1 MYDDEGNEAD
11 GYQLAFRQGKKMI
24 KGKAASIYARTLL
37 EAAADGNVAAE
48 VSADMHALADT
59 FQKLPTLSKFLANPI
74 RSADDKTK
82 LLAPA
87 AAKFSALTRKF
98 LKLLETKNRIALL
111 AGIAEQYIMLEE
123 KRQNIERAVVYSAAI
138 MGADQLS
145 KLTRALEAKR
155 PGKKI
160 ILTNQIDSSLIAGFR
175 IQEGD
180 TITDASIKNKLE
192 IIRQK
197 LAA

>member
-1 MYDDEGNEAD
+1 
-11 GYQLAFRQGKKMI
+11 MI
-24 KGKAASIYARTLL
+24 KGRAASIYARTLL
-37 EAAADGNVAAE
+37 EAAADGAAAAA
-48 VSADMHALADT
+48 VSADMRALADT
-59 FQKLPTLSKFLANPI
+59 FGKLPVLAKFLSNPV
-74 RSADDKTK
+74 RNSEEKAA

-87 AAKFSALTRKF
+87 VAKLAPLTQRF
-98 LKLLETKNRIALL
+98 LKLLEIKNRL
-111 AGIAEQYIMLEE
+111 AILPGIAEQYLLLEE
-123 KRQNIERAVVYSAAI
+123 KRQNIERAVVYSAAAL
-138 MGADQLS
+138 GAEQLS
-145 KLTRALEAKR
+145 RLGRALEAKR

-160 ILTNQIDSSLIAGFR
+160 ILSNQIDTSLIAGFR